1 MHNDINAYV
10 VGLYGRAL
18 NGDNSGLKF
27 YKICYLLTVLRFE
40 PINIIYCNIHITI
53 IYHFIFDLHHVLFG
67 LICS

>member
-40 PINIIYCNIHITI
+40 PINIIYI
-53 IYHFIFDLHHVLFG
+53 LV
-67 LICS
+67 

>member
-40 PINIIYCNIHITI
+40 PINIHITI